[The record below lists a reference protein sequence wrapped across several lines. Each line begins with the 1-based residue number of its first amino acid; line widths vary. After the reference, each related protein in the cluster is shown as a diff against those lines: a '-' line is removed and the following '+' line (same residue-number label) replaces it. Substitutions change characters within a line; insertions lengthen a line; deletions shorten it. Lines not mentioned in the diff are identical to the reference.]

1 MRSLPDFAV
10 RRPTITITLV
20 LLLVA
25 WGSVSFFTMPR
36 REDPEFTLKIALVTT
51 RWQGASAE
59 QIEKLVT
66 DPLEDAIDGLE
77 EVRLIRSTS
86 SSEQSVIFVE
96 LEDNVPGARVDD
108 AWDRVRARIRNVP
121 MPDESISPF
130 LFDEF
135 ADTSVLLYAV
145 HQRPLDGA
153 SVVDPKY
160 AYSSRQLDLYSERIR
175 DSLRLLPGVSQVGRF
190 GVQEEAIYIET
201 DEGNWSMLDLTTA
214 QIQSL
219 AKSQNI
225 VAPGGKIDAE
235 DGRFFVKPSGD
246 VGAVEAFDSLVVG
259 VVATA
264 EENGDAGFNQVQLK
278 NIGLN
283 VRRGYVDPAQR
294 ICRYG
299 TPEFETPAI
308 TLAVSMKSGANII
321 DICDRSKESIA
332 QLQSTGVLPPDLA
345 VSIISDQSDSVKQ
358 RIREVGVNIVQAIL
372 VVVVLV
378 YLVVGFRTA
387 AVMAANIPFVVVSS
401 LAIITLFDVQL
412 EQMSLASMIISLGL
426 LVDNAVQV
434 CDQSRTN
441 QIAGMSPREAS
452 VAGAKMLGVSMLSGT
467 ATTVAA
473 FIPMLIAMDGAN
485 REFIYSLPITLSVM
499 LAVSWV
505 LAMTF
510 CVILAAWFIRP
521 PKDLSRPTAPLPWLM
536 SKLGTVWRRLR
547 RKKSKPKNVEQL
559 SPTVPH
565 HSVGTTEL
573 QTAPDSEHSVGTTEL
588 QTAPDSEHSVE
599 TTELQGGFYR
609 LYAIA
614 VGWALRHRFVTLFAA
629 IGTLLLATQ
638 LPVSSEFF
646 PLTERDQFAVEIY
659 LPESASIEQTNKVAR
674 KVEEMIRALSPH
686 VDEEGESHERLLNMR
701 TIVGG
706 GGSRWYLAWEPETLK
721 PNYAEILIHTT
732 KGEFTHD
739 FAEQLRAVAR
749 QGDESLGLSPIA
761 GARVVPV
768 ELALGPPADPVV
780 LRVMGN
786 GLADA
791 DELRRIANRVKSIV
805 NAEPDTW
812 DVNDSWGVSGQQ
824 LFVDVDSN
832 RASLSGIRNAEVAS
846 TLDAYYSGKLLTTY
860 RESDRQIPVYFRLNP
875 ESRRSLGA
883 VENSHIE
890 SRVGKVSL
898 AAIASVKPQW
908 RLETIDRRDGNRT
921 IEVRS
926 RINYGASGND
936 ITTRVFNS
944 EPMQK
949 LKAELPPGYRIE
961 IGGALEESM
970 KAQWKMFRSFGMSFI
985 AIILLLIFQFNSLAR
1000 TAIIMVTLPLA
1011 LVGAL
1016 FGLWVTG
1023 NAFGFMPQLGVLAL
1037 FGIVLN
1043 SAILFVEFADIVMK
1057 ERTSGTGQSLSRE
1070 AYHAAIVDAAR
1081 QRLMPIF
1088 LTTATTVGGLV
1099 PLALGG
1105 GPLWQG
1111 LAWLLIFGLTFATLL
1126 TLFVIPVLYSFMSPS
1141 SRLSAA
1147 DDYPPQ
1153 IQESA

>member
-1 MRSLPDFAV
+1 MRDLPEFAV
-10 RRPTITITLV
+10 NRPTITITIV
-20 LLLVA
+20 FLLVA
-25 WGSVSFFTMPR
+25 WGSVSFLTMPR
-36 REDPEFTLKIALVTT
+36 REDPEFTLKVAVVTT
-51 RWQGASAE
+51 RWHGASAE

-96 LEDNVPGARVDD
+96 LEDSVPGARVDD

-121 MPDESISPF
+121 MPDQSISPF

-135 ADTSVLLYAV
+135 SDTSVLLYAV
-145 HQRPLDGA
+145 HQQPLNKDSGI
-153 SVVDPKY
+153 DPQY
-160 AYSSRQLDLYSERIR
+160 VYSPRQLDLFSERIR

-190 GVQEEAIYIET
+190 GVQEEAIYVET
-201 DEGNWSMLDLTTA
+201 DEGNWSTLELTTDQMEALA
-214 QIQSL
+214 QSH
-219 AKSQNI
+219 NI
-225 VAPGGKIDAE
+225 VEPGGRIDGK

-246 VGAVEAFDSLVVG
+246 VSAVEAFDSLVVG
-259 VVATA
+259 VVATG
-264 EENGDAGFNQVQLK
+264 EEGGDAGFNQVQLK
-278 NIGLN
+278 NLGLD
-283 VRRGYVDPAQR
+283 VRRGYIDPPQR

-299 TPEFETPAI
+299 TPEFESPAI
-308 TLAVSMKSGANII
+308 ILAVSMKSGANII
-321 DICDRSKESIA
+321 DICDRCKASVA

-358 RIREVGVNIVQAIL
+358 RIREVGENIVQAIL

-387 AVMAANIPFVVVSS
+387 AVMAANIPFVVISS

-441 QIAGMSPREAS
+441 QIAGMNPRDAS
-452 VAGAKMLGVSMLSGT
+452 VAGAKMLGPSMLSGT

-521 PKDLSRPTAPLPWLM
+521 PKDPTRPTAPIPWLM
-536 SKLGTVWRRLR
+536 EKFGTAWRRLR
-547 RKKSKPKNVEQL
+547 RKN
-559 SPTVPH
+559 
-565 HSVGTTEL
+565 GA
-573 QTAPDSEHSVGTTEL
+573 TASSEAERQRGV
-588 QTAPDSEHSVE
+588 
-599 TTELQGGFYR
+599 FYR
-609 LYAIA
+609 IYGGA
-614 VGWALRHRFVTLFAA
+614 VGWALRHRIITIFAS
-629 IGTLLLATQ
+629 IGMLMLATQ
-638 LPVSSEFF
+638 LPVSNEFF
-646 PLTERDQFAVEIY
+646 PLTQRDQFAVEIY
-659 LPESASIEQTNKVAR
+659 LPESASIEQTNDVAR
-674 KVEEMIRALSPH
+674 KVEEMIRLLSPH
-686 VDEEGESHERLLNMR
+686 VDAEGEAQQRLLNMR

-732 KGEFTHD
+732 KGEFAHD
-739 FAEQLRAVAR
+739 YVEQLRVVAR

-761 GARVVPV
+761 GARVIPV

-786 GLADA
+786 GLANA
-791 DELRRIANRVKSIV
+791 NQLRRIANRVKEIV

-832 RASLSGIRNAEVAS
+832 RASLAGIRNTEVAS

-860 RESDRQIPVYFRLNP
+860 RENDRQIPVYFRLNP

-883 VENSHIE
+883 VNLSHIE
-890 SRVGKVSL
+890 SGAGKVSL
-898 AAIASVKPQW
+898 ASIATVKPQW
-908 RLETIDRRDGNRT
+908 RLESIDRRNGNRT

-926 RINYGASGND
+926 RINHGASGND
-936 ITTRVFNS
+936 ITNRVFNS
-944 EPMQK
+944 EAMEE
-949 LKAELPPGYRIE
+949 LKAELPPGFRIE

-985 AIILLLIFQFNSLAR
+985 AIILLLIFQFNSLTR
-1000 TAIIMVTLPLA
+1000 TLIIMVTLPLA

-1043 SAILFVEFADIVMK
+1043 SAILFVEFADIVIK
-1057 ERTSGTGQSLSRE
+1057 QKTSE
-1070 AYHAAIVDAAR
+1070 ADRPLTRAEYFDAIIDAAR

-1099 PLALGG
+1099 PLALAG

-1111 LAWLLIFGLTFATLL
+1111 LAWLLIFGLTFATVL
-1126 TLFVIPVLYSFMSPS
+1126 TLFVIPVLYSFLSPS
-1141 SRLSAA
+1141 PRLSTSQ
-1147 DDYPPQ
+1147 D
-1153 IQESA
+1153 